1 MLILSMSDYISPL
14 NLQTSGKAERQIPRK
29 GSDGFIREPLFGK
42 SKGCNIVCEVNSR
55 GLSRSRLDKHKMTV
69 AKEELLKSILE
80 YSFASKSYS
89 RSFNPIEYH
98 LKQIEWAVFGT
109 VTFKDVFLTYDNKA
123 SEDARWE
130 VYHRLIG
137 FTCSKLKIKNRK
149 LITYA
154 KTEWGNGHRGHIN
167 FLIGNDGIAPVTPIE
182 LAQKM
187 QGFWTG
193 GLCPIGTAVIE
204 PFRKDLHSEGI
215 SYQTKLEFD
224 SFGNLLNNPEEFSDL
239 LLKRM
244 ARNSESDGE
253 LSMAE

>member
-1 MLILSMSDYISPL
+1 MDNNYSSLHLL
-14 NLQTSGKAERQIPRK
+14 TSGKAERKIPRK

-55 GLSRSRLDKHKMTV
+55 GLSRSRLDKQIIADK
-69 AKEELLKSILE
+69 KELLKSILE
-80 YSFASKSYS
+80 KSIASKSYS

-182 LAQKM
+182 LTQKM

-193 GLCPIGTAVIE
+193 GLFPIGTAVIE
-204 PFRKDLHSEGI
+204 PFRKDLLSEGI
-215 SYQTKLEFD
+215 SYQTKFEFD
-224 SFGNLLNNPEEFSDL
+224 YFGNQLTNSEYFSYML
-239 LLKRM
+239 QKRM
-244 ARNSESDGE
+244 ARNSKNE
-253 LSMAE
+253 LSLTE